1 MREHG
6 LSLWSHTCQVAGLPW
21 LSWGARGR
29 RGGHSPGQI
38 EAVVDDLRPVDDR
51 DVLEGATEHVTLGG
65 PWGRPCSLGCHLG
78 TGPWAG
84 DGMGRQAPTSG
95 LDIS

>member
-1 MREHG
+1 MESHLPSHRASVAELRGPREK
-6 LSLWSHTCQVAGLPW
+6 
-21 LSWGARGR
+21 
-29 RGGHSPGQI
+29 GGHSPGQV
-38 EAVVDDLRPVDDR
+38 EAVVDDLCPVDDR

-65 PWGRPCSLGCHLG
+65 PWGRPCSLGCHPG

-84 DGMGRQAPTSG
+84 DSMGRQAPTSR